1 MAGSGNPPDSAA
13 LHEAALNHLARY
25 AATRTGLERVL
36 FRRIAR
42 WARQAEGE
50 REATAAA
57 VAAAKAA
64 AKQVVERLVAAGAV
78 NDAAFAV
85 ARARRLARAGS
96 SRQRI
101 AAHLARHGIAGAAAA
116 AALPAD
122 PAAELL
128 AALAFARRRR
138 IGPFR
143 TAPLAD
149 SDAARRELAT
159 LARAGF
165 PHGVARAVL
174 AMPHAEAEERLAVA
188 RQGAG

>member
-116 AALPAD
+116 AAL
-122 PAAELL
+122 L
-128 AALAFARRRR
+128 AALVLARRRR

-188 RQGAG
+188 RQGVG